1 MSSLLGAFAL
11 TVGLNNSQYLDQSDP
26 EASFKVSLAHEAA
39 PLYLWGGFEEVGVR
53 ILGQPVADTEVLSV
67 GVGARKTIGDFFVF
81 GEVGYGFLN
90 SEANLMVQQEVV
102 FTELVHNHES
112 ESRPVPV
119 TVNGNYDQASYET
132 SWDLKDGVM
141 GRLGVGFKVT
151 EGLSLEFSYR
161 PFFVK
166 EHIELWDEER
176 REAGGGW
183 WEESRNRNLSSF
195 ELGISYTFK

>member
-1 MSSLLGAFAL
+1 MSDFLGALAL
-11 TVGLNNSQYLDQSDP
+11 TVGLNSSQYLDQSDP
-26 EASFKVSLAHEAA
+26 EVSFKVALAHEDV

-53 ILGQPVADTEVLSV
+53 ILGQPLSDTEVLSV
-67 GVGARKTIGDFFVF
+67 GIGARKTIGDFFIF

-90 SEANLMVQQEVV
+90 SEVNLMVQQEVIYS
-102 FTELVHNHES
+102 ELVHNHES
-112 ESRPVPV
+112 EYRPVPV
-119 TVNGNYDQASYET
+119 SPTGPYDQDSYET
-132 SWDLKDGVM
+132 SWVMKDNVM

-151 EGLSLEFSYR
+151 EGLSLEFAYR

-166 EHIELWDEER
+166 EHIELWDGEN
-176 REAGGGW
+176 REAGRGW